1 MLSPSIHTI
10 ISKLCQ
16 NNGINPEFIN
26 AKFNQ
31 WDFQYWKYATFFKE
45 LARSIT
51 CNVDNDDAGIN
62 EIFTAV
68 RKQIEPIEPP
78 KGNILWPYTIWHLK
92 KGVCDRQ
99 AWVLCELVYQLGY
112 ETQIVYLRDPNTL
125 ESPHTICELRKGGKV
140 WLADPFSDKLLSNT
154 SVADLAANPDLII
167 ATWPNEKDWQQAV
180 KKSAYWLPSY
190 PQDYCPR
197 NQVLHSKIEPILFD
211 NCPRFGESPMHR
223 LKKYFSLT
231 LEKDRCFPYD
241 FWFYPFR
248 LLQDEIKRAGTQN
261 HESEAVAPADR

>member
-1 MLSPSIHTI
+1 MADNICSDIPSPSIHPS
-10 ISKLCQ
+10 ISGLCR
-16 NNGINPEFIN
+16 NSGIQPEFIN
-26 AKFNQ
+26 GKFNQ
-31 WDFQYWKYATFFKE
+31 WDFQYWKYATFFNE

-51 CNVDNDDAGIN
+51 CNVDNEDAGIN
-62 EIFTAV
+62 EIFTTV

-78 KGNILWPYTIWHLK
+78 KGNILWPYNIWHLK

-112 ETQIVYLRDPNTL
+112 ETQIVYLRNPKTL

-140 WLADPFSDKLLSNT
+140 WLADPFSDNLLSNT
-154 SVADLAANPDLII
+154 SVADLAANPELII
-167 ATWPNEKDWQQAV
+167 ATWPNEENWQQAV

-197 NQVLHSKIEPILFD
+197 NQILHSKLAPILVD
-211 NCPRFGESPMHR
+211 NCPRFGESPTHR
-223 LKKYFSLT
+223 LKKYLSLT
-231 LEKDRCFPYD
+231 SEKDRCFPYD

-248 LLQDEIKRAGTQN
+248 LLQAEIKRAGT
-261 HESEAVAPADR
+261 